1 MTGVSPLVPKLAPH
15 VSLRWQ
21 PARGEWL
28 LVLPEEVVVLNET
41 AAAVLSLVD
50 GERPVESIVA
60 GLREEYEDV
69 EVADVTELLHDLA
82 GRHLVV
88 LS

>member
-1 MTGVSPLVPKLAPH
+1 VTPRLAPH
-15 VSLRWQ
+15 VTLRWQ
-21 PARGEWL
+21 PARQEWL

-50 GERPVESIVA
+50 GARPVGAIVTA
-60 GLREEYEDV
+60 LREEFDEVEESDV
-69 EVADVTELLHDLA
+69 DGLLRDLA
-82 GRHLVV
+82 GRHLVE

>member
-1 MTGVSPLVPKLAPH
+1 VIPRLAPH
-15 VSLRWQ
+15 VTLRWQ

-41 AAAVLSLVD
+41 AAAVLALVD
-50 GERPVESIVA
+50 GERPVEAIVE

-69 EVADVTELLHDLA
+69 EVSDVTELLQDLA
-82 GRHLVV
+82 GKHLVV
-88 LS
+88 LT

>member
-1 MTGVSPLVPKLAPH
+1 VIPRLAPH
-15 VSLRWQ
+15 VTLRWQ
-21 PARGEWL
+21 PAREEWL

-50 GERPVESIVA
+50 GARPVESIVDA
-60 GLREEYEDV
+60 LGEEYEDV
-69 EVADVTELLHDLA
+69 EVSDVTELLHDLA
-82 GRHLVV
+82 GKHLVE

>member
-1 MTGVSPLVPKLAPH
+1 VTVSPPLVPRLAPH

-50 GERPVESIVA
+50 GQRPVESIVA

-69 EVADVTELLHDLA
+69 EVADVTELLQDLA